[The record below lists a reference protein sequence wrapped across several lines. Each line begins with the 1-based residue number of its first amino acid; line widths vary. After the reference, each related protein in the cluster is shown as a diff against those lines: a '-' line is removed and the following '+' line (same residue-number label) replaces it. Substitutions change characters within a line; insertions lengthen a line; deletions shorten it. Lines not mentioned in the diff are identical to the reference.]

1 MTNVMKEQ
9 VISSVEAYGKV
20 VEKAAY
26 DKVLNILWSKYNQL
40 NNILFSKEA
49 DNIFLMS
56 TGHRNTRLYEKRNTL
71 RTKCFM
77 VLAIIEEV
85 SELRYGK
92 Y

>member
-1 MTNVMKEQ
+1 MKEEA
-9 VISSVEAYGKV
+9 ISIVEDYGKV

-40 NNILFSKEA
+40 DHILSSKEA
-49 DNIFLMS
+49 DNIFAMS
-56 TGHRNTRLYEKRNTL
+56 TGHRFTRLYDKRNAM
-71 RTKCFM
+71 RMKCFM
-77 VLAIIEEV
+77 ALAIIEEV